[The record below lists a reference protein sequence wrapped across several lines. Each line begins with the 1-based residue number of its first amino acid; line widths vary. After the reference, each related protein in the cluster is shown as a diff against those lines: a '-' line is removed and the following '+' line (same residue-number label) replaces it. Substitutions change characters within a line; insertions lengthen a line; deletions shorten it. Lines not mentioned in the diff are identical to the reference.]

1 MASQENFFIVRKG
14 LGVGTEALYAD
25 SATRR
30 VAIGKTLADYNL
42 DVDGDAY
49 VNTNLVIGDR
59 IAVNKAAPAFEL
71 DVDGTAYITDG
82 IGIDDDPGDN
92 KFKVNNTG
100 YESFVVTGI
109 GSVGIGST
117 VPEYKLDV
125 LENARVQGFTSM
137 TFATIAGFGTI
148 SVAGIG
154 AEEVGVSTVGF
165 ASVTSEIVGVST
177 VEYADVIQST
187 TGIATVGF
195 ASITDELVGIT
206 TVRYSDIGESKTGI
220 ATISFA
226 GITTSNIGFA
236 TIGFGTITAERVGIS
251 TISDATITD
260 AGIGTAVIGLTTITQ
275 ASIGIATIGFGTITD
290 AEIGI
295 ATVGLAT
302 ITDGFIG
309 FGTGL
314 EYTVGLLSVTNAN
327 AGVVTTGIASITDG
341 FILNAEIQNLNVL
354 GITTTRELDVG
365 IAGTVVTASEFF
377 LSEEVY
383 GTLGTDFKKLIN
395 PLVAIG
401 TDVPTRT
408 LDVDGDVRIRGEVVD
423 GDDNV
428 GYARSV
434 LASKYNIPGRF
445 IDGANQLIR
454 NKDFI
459 ANEIVGFITSTDG
472 PFGYYGPD
480 FDYGPVG
487 VATGRAKCRRD
498 IGILIESIA
507 HDIKNGGNSK
517 SVGAGLSYYEGAT
530 LKFLDDS
537 PIIPTGFSTGY
548 VKQATLVGFSSIAD
562 LSRYVINNARL
573 PKSYQMPPLNGL
585 YGDAARLILAN
596 KVLIA
601 EVAVGR
607 MLANFSGFSVPGG
620 NQECID
626 DIIDVLEALSFNLQ
640 FGGNDKIYDAAKL
653 YVDNTYLSGEETE
666 SIYAFGQARD
676 MAIQAMRNETITT
689 GGYTSETQFFDNT
702 IIGDQSGLAGVYQAG
717 DCQDQADSIT
727 TLIGIINT
735 AIEFDTLP
743 SVRTITGVA
752 SIAQMFDTE
761 LLPDGDTNTNPNA
774 CANVQSAIQT
784 LVGIVTDIIDSG
796 SSSAPKI
803 NNPCGELTWSPP
815 GAKVGNEWF
824 VAKYGSDYNVGDTP
838 GGAFLTIKKACS
850 VAQPGD
856 TVRVFAGLYV
866 EDGPIQVP
874 ERVAVV
880 GEDLRRTLVS
890 TLAKTDLYHVRRGCY
905 ISHQSF
911 VGEANPNA
919 MVSFPTTGLGYADG
933 TEKNWQSPYVQN
945 CTNFV
950 PDSIGMRIDGSRAGG
965 FKSMVLDAYTQYNQ
979 NGIGVSITNFGYAQ
993 LVSLF
998 TICCDIAVYNDTGG
1012 VCDMNN
1018 SNASFGNFG
1027 LWANGTTPLQ
1037 YVGIVTVTPEG
1048 DNIDSLELNVGAG
1061 ATQAYDD
1068 AVDLLRDNAD
1078 FLANEVVGFVTS
1090 TDGPYGALGPSFD
1103 YGSFGAEAGGRNK
1116 CKRDTKILV
1125 ETFALDLIQQS
1136 NINAIDSALAYRD
1149 AKDFSVTYLGDS
1161 DPIPT
1166 GFTTGY
1172 VADGEIAA
1180 IEYLAGIS
1188 TYIIANQILP
1198 ESYQSGINSIAQ
1210 ITDSDKDGYS
1220 PAIVDI
1226 INTSAGIITSVIGVG
1241 TGSIPERQLPRGQR
1255 PYDGQVT
1262 FIDTQYF
1269 TVNSIRIDSPGF
1281 GYEVGAPVEVQIG
1294 IPDLGDDAIPAEV
1307 TVFEDGVNP
1316 DGTIGEVTILVSGTG
1331 YLSAPTVTIAP
1342 PPDVTPGIGST
1353 ATATAVMENLFFNV
1367 VESTPVDPTGIC
1379 TVTFDQFITYPVSA
1393 GASVNFFQASKI
1405 IASGITFEYIGTGTD
1420 IVNAIPSKAAVPIDE
1435 NQIVATNGG
1444 RVPFTSTDQGGN
1456 FRISEGITINQNTGT
1471 ISGTAFSK
1479 SLQAETTPL
1488 IIALGGA

>member
-1 MASQENFFIVRKG
+1 MASQENYFVVRTG
-14 LGVGTEALYAD
+14 LGVGTQALYAD
-25 SATRR
+25 SVTRR
-30 VAIGKTLADYNL
+30 VSIGKTTADYSL
-42 DVDGDAY
+42 DVVGDAKVETDLLVGDSLG
-49 VNTNLVIGDR
+49 VNVASASFPL
-59 IAVNKAAPAFEL
+59 E
-71 DVDGTAYITDG
+71 VDGLAYVYDG
-82 IGIDDDPGDN
+82 LGINVPPGDDKLKIN
-92 KFKVNNTG
+92 STPS
-100 YESFVVTGI
+100 ESVVVTGI

-117 VPEYKLDV
+117 VPEYNLDV
-125 LENARVQGFTSM
+125 LQDARILGFTSL
-137 TFATIAGFGTI
+137 TTASAGFATVAVADI
-148 SVAGIG
+148 S
-154 AEEVGVSTVGF
+154 AETVGVSTVGF
-165 ASVTSEIVGVST
+165 ASVTEEIVGIST

-187 TGIATVGF
+187 VGLASITTADIENETVGVSTVGFASMTDAYAGIATVGILTATELSAGIATVGF
-195 ASITDELVGIT
+195 ATFTDVRVSGVT
-206 TVRYSDIGESKTGI
+206 TANI
-220 ATISFA
+220 ATIEELNVGVATVGFA
-226 GITTSNIGFA
+226 TITTSYTGIGTVGIASISDGFIGLATVLSAEVGFATITDSYIGLATVGFATVTDAFIGFA
-236 TIGFGTITAERVGIS
+236 TVG
-251 TISDATITD
+251 
-260 AGIGTAVIGLTTITQ
+260 V
-275 ASIGIATIGFGTITD
+275 
-290 AEIGI
+290 
-295 ATVGLAT
+295 
-302 ITDGFIG
+302 
-309 FGTGL
+309 
-314 EYTVGLLSVTNAN
+314 
-327 AGVVTTGIASITDG
+327 ASITREKV
-341 FILNAEIQNLNVL
+341 LSSEIDNLLVN
-354 GITTTRELDVG
+354 GITTTGNLDVG
-365 IAGTVVTASEFF
+365 IAGTIINASRFTTED
-377 LSEEVY
+377 VY
-383 GTLGTDFKKLIN
+383 GTLGTDFVKTIN
-395 PLVAIG
+395 PLVSIG
-401 TDVPTRT
+401 SSSDPTRT
-408 LDVDGDVRIRGEVVD
+408 LDVVGDIRIRGEVVD

-428 GYARSV
+428 GFAYSV

-445 IDGANQLIR
+445 LDAANLLVR
-454 NKDFI
+454 NKEFI

-480 FDYGPVG
+480 FDYGKVG
-487 VATGRAKCRRD
+487 VATGRTKCRRD
-498 IGILIESIA
+498 IGYLIDAIA
-507 HDIKNGGNSK
+507 FDISKGGNSK
-517 SVGAGLSYYEGAT
+517 SVGAGLSYYDGAT
-530 LKFLDDS
+530 LKYLDDS
-537 PIIPTGFSTGY
+537 AAIPPGFSTGY
-548 VKQATLVGFSSIAD
+548 VKQATLVGFSSISTLA
-562 LSRYVINNARL
+562 RYVINNSRL
-573 PKSYQMPPLNGL
+573 PKSYQTPPLNGT
-585 YGDAARLILAN
+585 YADAARLILAN

-626 DIIDVLEALSFNLQ
+626 DIVDVLEALAFNLE
-640 FGGNDKIYDAAKL
+640 FGGNDQVYDAAKI
-653 YVDNTYLSGEETE
+653 YVDNDYLSGEETE
-666 SIYAFGQARD
+666 SIYAYQQARD
-676 MAIQAMRNETITT
+676 MAIQAMRNETITL
-689 GGYTSETQFFDNT
+689 GGYTSEVQYIDNSVV
-702 IIGDQSGLAGVYQAG
+702 GDQSGSPGVYISG
-717 DCQDQADSIT
+717 DCADQASAISTFILIIT
-727 TLIGIINT
+727 N
-735 AIEFDTLP
+735 AIEFGTLP
-743 SVRTITGVA
+743 ATRTITGVA
-752 SIAQMFDTE
+752 SIAQVVDTE
-761 LLPDGDTNTNPNA
+761 LLPDGDSNTNPFA
-774 CANVQSAIQT
+774 CANVYSAIHSC
-784 LVGIVTDIIDSG
+784 VGIVTTIIDGGPSR
-796 SSSAPKI
+796 SPKV
-803 NNPCGELTWSPP
+803 NNPVGELTWQPP

-824 VAKYGSDYNVGDTP
+824 VAKYGNDSNVGDTP

-850 VAQPGD
+850 IAQPGD
-856 TVRVFAGLYV
+856 TVKVFAGLYV

-890 TLAKTDLYHVRRGCY
+890 TKAKTDLYHVRRGCY
-905 ISHQSF
+905 IAQQSF

-919 MVSFPTTGLGYADG
+919 MVSFPTVGLGYADG

-950 PDSIGMRIDGSRAGG
+950 PDSVGMRIDGARAGG

-998 TICCDIAVYNDTGG
+998 TICCNIAVYNDTGG

-1048 DNIDSLELNVGAG
+1048 DNIDSLVLNVGAG

-1068 AVDLLRDNAD
+1068 AVDLLRANAD

-1090 TDGPYGALGPSFD
+1090 TDGPYGANGPDLD
-1103 YGSFGAEAGGRNK
+1103 YGGVIGGRDK
-1116 CKRDTKILV
+1116 CKRDTKIIV
-1125 ETFALDLIQQS
+1125 ETFALDIIQQS

-1149 AKDFSVTYLGDS
+1149 SRDYSISYLDDS

-1180 IEYLAGIS
+1180 IDYLAGIS
-1188 TYIIANQILP
+1188 TYVIQNLNLP
-1198 ESYQSGINSIAQ
+1198 ESYQSGINSIPQ
-1210 ITDSDKDGYS
+1210 IKNTDKNGYS
-1220 PAIVDI
+1220 PEIVGI
-1226 INTSAGIITSVIGVG
+1226 ITTSAGIITSVIGLG
-1241 TGSIPERQLPRGQR
+1241 TGALPERQLPRGQR

-1269 TVNSIRIDSPGF
+1269 TVNTIRIDSPGF
-1281 GYEVGAPVEVQIG
+1281 GYVPGVPVEVQIG
-1294 IPDLGDDAIPAEV
+1294 LPELGDDAIAAEA
-1307 TVFEDGVNP
+1307 TIFEDGVNP

-1342 PPDVTPGIGST
+1342 PPDATPGIGST

-1367 VESTPVDPTGIC
+1367 VSSTAVDPTGIT

-1488 IIALGGA
+1488 IIALGGG